1 MTPRS
6 IWHPSWSTAPP
17 TAPATSAAAS
27 TTSAASPP
35 RSRKKIGHRS
45 SLEFLDGGNADKAA
59 PPPASPAN
67 KTKRKAWRTQRRM
80 SPESKSQLDA
90 LSNLKD
96 AASASIFGEGT
107 DETTKYSV
115 PQMKAAEPS
124 KKRSVKTTTH
134 GNELPYSRG
143 KSKKCTSKEE
153 AVQSVESHTLSSSQV
168 TPKTNAAN
176 KPKHSP
182 LPSFSPIDYRP
193 QNHDTNDADC
203 PETTSILKSYVEKW
217 TKDPS
222 DNKGDHQNELNDAVR
237 VDGERNTKMEAD
249 SSSSVMSS
257 SYEDDSAMYHDDT
270 IDKSSQPILDS
281 NDEQF
286 SSSWENNVPSPE
298 TANKDL
304 DVEYGRLAFIKEE
317 LERKMQVQKLDAR
330 AHGGVT
336 EISERINPQ
345 VGQHFS
351 AMSDRKYDMVI
362 SRESLE
368 HEYSQLT
375 FFKRQL
381 ERKMEMQNYEA
392 RNLDPWMPRASFP
405 EVRSALND
413 NVVAIRGGVT
423 DRDEI
428 PSREDVAFG
437 KMVYQQRM
445 EEQGM
450 INMLNGP
457 TSDDDDAAKKYKGR
471 GGGEERLPSHSEVGR
486 NYVAKHHPAYHYKNH
501 DIAYE
506 RSPSKAKTK
515 KRRKRRVVE
524 TITRV
529 IHEESEEE
537 GSASTGHSQNLKVH
551 RPRTGRSSS
560 SKKRYGDDCHTV
572 YRGNVQNAEPF
583 VRSRERIS
591 LPGRDYNACDE
602 SESDSSQSLGGHER
616 LSCEMKGRARRET
629 KTPEKKRQKQS
640 QGMNNR
646 SRFHMSQPSTLE
658 SLH

>member
-1 MTPRS
+1 
-6 IWHPSWSTAPP
+6 
-17 TAPATSAAAS
+17 
-27 TTSAASPP
+27 
-35 RSRKKIGHRS
+35 
-45 SLEFLDGGNADKAA
+45 
-59 PPPASPAN
+59 
-67 KTKRKAWRTQRRM
+67 M
-80 SPESKSQLDA
+80 SPESKSKLDA
-90 LSNLKD
+90 LSNLRD
-96 AASASIFGEGT
+96 AAAASIFGEGT
-107 DETTKYSV
+107 DETTKSAV
-115 PQMKAAEPS
+115 PKMKAAEPS

-134 GNELPYSRG
+134 GNESPLYSRG

-153 AVQSVESHTLSSSQV
+153 AVQSVESQTRSSGQV
-168 TPKTNAAN
+168 TPKINAAN

-217 TKDPS
+217 TKHPS
-222 DNKGDHQNELNDAVR
+222 DNKGDHQNELNDADR

-257 SYEDDSAMYHDDT
+257 SYEDDAVTYHDHT

-286 SSSWENNVPSPE
+286 PISWENNVPSPE

-304 DVEYGRLAFIKEE
+304 DVEYGRLAFLKEE
-317 LERKMQVQKLDAR
+317 LERKMQVRELDAR

-336 EISERINPQ
+336 EISERINSQ

-351 AMSDRKYDMVI
+351 AMRDRKDDMAF

-405 EVRSALND
+405 AVRSAVND
-413 NVVAIRGGVT
+413 NVVAIRGGIT

-437 KMVYQQRM
+437 KMVYQRRM

-457 TSDDDDAAKKYKGR
+457 MSDDDDAAKNYKMR

-537 GSASTGHSQNLKVH
+537 GSASTGGGGHSQNLKVH
-551 RPRTGRSSS
+551 RPRTSRSSS
-560 SKKRYGDDCHTV
+560 SKKRYGDDCHSV
-572 YRGNVQNAEPF
+572 YRRKVHNAEPLGH
-583 VRSRERIS
+583 SRERIS
-591 LPGRDYNACDE
+591 SPGRDYNACDE

-616 LSCEMKGRARRET
+616 HSFEMKGSARRET
-629 KTPEKKRQKQS
+629 KPPEKKRQKQN